1 MTMTS
6 MMDRIEIPDSIRELD
21 LTVVRGKL
29 ADRATRGR
37 EVTNPPVAL
46 DSLDQAVEDYRKF
59 LALCEQFRGFP
70 IVPSYDM
77 DEVWH
82 QHVLFTEKYRTDCTT
97 VFGEFFEHVPYF
109 GRAEANVE
117 EDDVVLTNTRALW
130 EKVYGYI
137 PASYEGMTAP
147 TSSGGWSGTVDLT
160 NGKFMSWAEQEKI
173 LRG

>member
-1 MTMTS
+1 MSALDTVA
-6 MMDRIEIPDSIRELD
+6 IPSVIRDLD

-29 ADRATRGR
+29 IDRATKGR
-37 EVTNPPVAL
+37 EIINPPIAL
-46 DSLDQAVEDYRKF
+46 DKIDQAVEDYRKF
-59 LALCEQFRGFP
+59 LALCLEFPGFP

-82 QHVLFTEKYRTDCTT
+82 QHVLFTAKYREDCNT
-97 VFGEFFEHVPYF
+97 VFGQFFEHVPYF
-109 GRAEANVE
+109 GRTESNVD
-117 EDDVVLTNTRALW
+117 EDDRVLTNTRSLW

-137 PASYEGMTAP
+137 PDSYEGMTAP

-160 NGKFMSWAEQEKI
+160 ASNFMPWAEQERI